1 MRIIQLALV
10 LTAATLLAGCP
21 KKVTTLPDQP
31 ADTGSSTSSTTTSGA
46 GTTDT
51 SSGSQLSSEQAA
63 LQELQRLGMTIYFD
77 YDKAEIKPEFV
88 SVVAAHAK
96 FLNDNTARK
105 VRLEGHTDERGSREY
120 NIGLGERRAQAVR
133 RALMLQGVGE
143 AQVVTVS
150 YGEERAA
157 VGGSDEAAYG
167 KNRRVEVS
175 YGPLPLTRNRR
186 DACVAHRSSS
196 CWLACRLAYRPRRN
210 KIR

>member
-31 ADTGSSTSSTTTSGA
+31 ADTGTSTSTTTTSGA

-51 SSGSQLSSEQAA
+51 SSGSQLSTEQAA
-63 LQELQRLGMTIYFD
+63 LQELQRMGMTIYFD
-77 YDKAEIKPEFV
+77 YDKAEIKAEFV
-88 SVVAAHAK
+88 PVVAAHAK

-157 VGGSDEAAYG
+157 AAGSDETAYG

-175 YGPLPLTRNRR
+175 YGQ
-186 DACVAHRSSS
+186 
-196 CWLACRLAYRPRRN
+196 
-210 KIR
+210 